1 MRLDEQENDYEDLL
15 SQTHENIFPNLN
27 FSVDTSDQDNENLE
41 NELNDTTNQTE
52 NLSEEEQLKAFEK
65 RVVYLLLTLQSVFY
79 TSDAAVNFVVG
90 SLAELFLAISTK
102 NLVRNFYI
110 IDSIKLIELL
120 L

>member
-52 NLSEEEQLKAFEK
+52 N
-65 RVVYLLLTLQSVFY
+65 
-79 TSDAAVNFVVG
+79 
-90 SLAELFLAISTK
+90 
-102 NLVRNFYI
+102 
-110 IDSIKLIELL
+110 
-120 L
+120 